1 MTPSIHRR
9 AFLATSTL
17 AIPAIAL
24 GSGFNQPV
32 PVKADTEFDN
42 YMKQA
47 NQHLKSLRT
56 PMRTLDEEWQWS
68 DAAFAANQITIL
80 LLQCAEIAEQ
90 ASIPERSKEKY
101 KDNEKDFIRD
111 LRIQLADGAT
121 ASLEL
126 AKSLWSQ
133 DRPSAKEHYNALRSS
148 KKLGHEEFTED

>member
-1 MTPSIHRR
+1 
-9 AFLATSTL
+9 
-17 AIPAIAL
+17 
-24 GSGFNQPV
+24 
-32 PVKADTEFDN
+32 
-42 YMKQA
+42 
-47 NQHLKSLRT
+47 
-56 PMRTLDEEWQWS
+56 MRTLDEEWQWS

-111 LRIQLADGAT
+111 LRIQLANGAT

-133 DRPSAKEHYNALRSS
+133 DRPAAKEHYNALRSS
-148 KKLGHEEFTED
+148 KRIGHEEFTED